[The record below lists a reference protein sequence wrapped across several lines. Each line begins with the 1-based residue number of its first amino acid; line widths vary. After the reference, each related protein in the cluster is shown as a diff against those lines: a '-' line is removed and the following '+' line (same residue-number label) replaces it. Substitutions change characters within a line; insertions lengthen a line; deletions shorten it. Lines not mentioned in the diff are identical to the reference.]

1 MSQVEQSL
9 MMLETLLWQPEGNL
23 DEQAETEQ
31 QQMDWKVEADLQ
43 DATSWWTG
51 KQVEQG
57 QMSSE

>member
-1 MSQVEQSL
+1 
-9 MMLETLLWQPEGNL
+9 MLETLLWQLEGNS
-23 DEQAETEQ
+23 DEQAETVQ